1 MRPLSAAQ
9 EERARR
15 LHAEAFV
22 FAAHTDFIAGVSE
35 GRTRGERGVAGQLHL
50 PLLRAGG
57 VKAVCEHVAGDTPY
71 FSTFAFRNIRPL
83 QPIKFALQA
92 LDYWHAELAETA
104 DWRLVVEAAD
114 FRRAETEGRV
124 AVVLAFEGAMPID
137 DDLGILR
144 MFHRLGVR
152 SIGLTWND
160 RNLLGDG
167 VAVGGGG
174 GLTRFGRAAVAEMNR
189 LGIVIDVSHMADEG
203 IRDTIEASAH
213 PIMASHSNARALCPH
228 PRNIGDDLA
237 RALAR
242 AGGVIGL
249 HMLAQ
254 FISGSTEASL
264 DQFLDHVDHFVR
276 LVGPAHVGLGPDCME
291 QWPADVY
298 RQLWTGTEMAA
309 LQFRYPAEFDSLARC
324 LNVTRG
330 LVARG
335 YDDDAIRGI
344 LGGNFLRLF
353 EAVLEAKPEP
363 SPLLPCSLC
372 PTEGKTRRCSTG

>member
-1 MRPLSAAQ
+1 
-9 EERARR
+9 
-15 LHAEAFV
+15 V
-22 FAAHTDFIAGVSE
+22 FAAHTDFIAGISE
-35 GRTRGERGVAGQLHL
+35 GRSRGERGVAARLQL

-83 QPIKFALQA
+83 RPTKFALQA
-92 LDYWHAELAETA
+92 LDYWHAELAESPE
-104 DWRLVVEAAD
+104 WRLVLEAGD
-114 FRRAETEGRV
+114 FRRAEQEGRV
-124 AVVLAFEGAMPID
+124 AVVFGFEGAMPVD
-137 DDLGILR
+137 DDLGLLR
-144 MFHRLGVR
+144 MFHRLGIR
-152 SIGLTWND
+152 SIGLTWNG

-213 PIMASHSNARALCPH
+213 PIIASHSNARALCPH
-228 PRNIGDDLA
+228 PRNLPDELA
-237 RALAR
+237 RALAAR
-242 AGGVIGL
+242 GGVIGL

-254 FISGSTEASL
+254 FVAGSTRATL
-264 DQFLDHVDHFVR
+264 DQFLDHIDHFAR

-291 QWPADVY
+291 QWPVELY
-298 RQLWTGTEMAA
+298 RQLWAGTEMSA
-309 LQFRYPAEFDSLARC
+309 LEFAYPPEFDSLAKC

-335 YDDDAIRGI
+335 YGDDDVRGI
-344 LGGNFLRLF
+344 MGDNVLRVFERVLG
-353 EAVLEAKPEP
+353 A
-363 SPLLPCSLC
+363 
-372 PTEGKTRRCSTG
+372 

>member
-1 MRPLSAAQ
+1 M
-9 EERARR
+9 
-15 LHAEAFV
+15 

-35 GRTRGERGVAGQLHL
+35 GRSRGERGVAGRRQL

-83 QPIKFALQA
+83 QPTKFALQA
-92 LDYWHAELAETA
+92 LDYWYSELAETPA
-104 DWRLVVEAAD
+104 FRLVLRADD
-114 FRRAETEGRV
+114 FRRAEQNGQV
-124 AVVLAFEGAMPID
+124 AVVFGFEGAMPID

-144 MFHRLGVR
+144 MFHRLGIR
-152 SIGLTWND
+152 SIGLTWNG

-167 VAVGGGG
+167 VAAGGGG
-174 GLTRFGRAAVAEMNR
+174 GLTRFGQAAVAEMNR

-203 IRDTIEASAH
+203 IRDTVEASVH

-228 PRNIGDDLA
+228 PRNLPD
-237 RALAR
+237 ALAR
-242 AGGVIGL
+242 AIAARGGVIGL

-254 FISGSTEASL
+254 FVSGSTEATL
-264 DQFLDHVDHFVR
+264 DQFLDHIDHFAR
-276 LVGPAHVGLGPDCME
+276 LVGPAHVGIGPDCME

-298 RQLWTGTEMAA
+298 RELWAGTEMAT
-309 LQFRYPAEFDSLARC
+309 LQFCYPPEFDSLAKC

-344 LGGNFLRLF
+344 MGGNVLRVF
-353 EAVLEAKPEP
+353 ETVLGSGEAAHPD
-363 SPLLPCSLC
+363 SP
-372 PTEGKTRRCSTG
+372 R